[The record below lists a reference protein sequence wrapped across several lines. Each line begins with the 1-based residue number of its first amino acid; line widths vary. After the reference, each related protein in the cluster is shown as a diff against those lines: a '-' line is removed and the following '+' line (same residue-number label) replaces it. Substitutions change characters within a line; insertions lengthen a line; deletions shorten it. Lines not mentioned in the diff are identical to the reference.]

1 MKKLNV
7 QTPSTDETSPCPPC
21 PFGLNAAREQINQT
35 DKEIVNL
42 LEKRFNIVMEIGEY
56 KRENNLPILDEE
68 REKRVV
74 KCCIGYLDVTNGKKS
89 SYYRYSRQRKKVQ
102 PHRSKK

>member
-1 MKKLNV
+1 MKKLNA

-42 LEKRFNIVMEIGEY
+42 LEKRFNVIMEIGEY

-74 KCCIGYLDVTNGKKS
+74 KSCIGYLENKDYSKAIEAIYRQIMDS
-89 SYYRYSRQRKKVQ
+89 SKELERM
-102 PHRSKK
+102 